1 MPVEDVLASDE
12 VVATTKEIV
21 KSVLLEKKEMFRKS
35 EFVNEKFSADTWQ
48 LFLYGGLY
56 AIQIY
61 KNTRRIV
68 SMAHIP
74 SLRKNIWL

>member
-48 LFLYGGLY
+48 LFL
-56 AIQIY
+56 
-61 KNTRRIV
+61 
-68 SMAHIP
+68 
-74 SLRKNIWL
+74 